1 MRSYRPYR
9 HANSLVKQRR
19 PAGISL
25 FAFLGVLVSGAVL
38 ALALLGLWTV
48 MRETVALNRQFIAFG
63 VAALLALLVLR
74 VNWALWELVK
84 WAWLA
89 NVLVTGL
96 NAALLV
102 FALGRSDAVGEL
114 LGRIV
119 PALTQRD
126 PARLAFLAMVAMLVY
141 HALVGLYMFTVMAD
155 FKVGVKDERPLW
167 EKVHRN

>member
-9 HANSLVKQRR
+9 HANSPVKQHR
-19 PAGISL
+19 PAGVAL
-25 FAFLGVLVSGAVL
+25 FAFVGVLVSGAVL

-48 MRETVALNRQFIAFG
+48 MRETVALNRQFVVFG

-74 VNWALWELVK
+74 VNWAFWELVK

-89 NVLVTGL
+89 NLLVTGL

-102 FALGRSDAVGEL
+102 FALGRSDAAGEL
-114 LGRIV
+114 LGRTV
-119 PALTQRD
+119 PALAQRD
-126 PARLAFLAMVAMLVY
+126 PARIAFLAIVVMLVY
-141 HALVGLYMFTVMAD
+141 HALVGLYMFTVMPD
-155 FKVGVKDERPLW
+155 FRVGVKDERPLW